1 VVAIFVIIGLVLY
14 YFFRSSEPQY
24 KVQMPN
30 GDIKQMS
37 ESELVDYNKRAIKRW
52 NDDVQK
58 LHDDVNQS
66 TKELK
71 DSLSKIFS
79 PTPSPYQW

>member
-1 VVAIFVIIGLVLY
+1 
-14 YFFRSSEPQY
+14 
-24 KVQMPN
+24 
-30 GDIKQMS
+30 MS